1 MAVGRGSCTARVL
14 NWFYKF
20 IAWSPPRHPR
30 GTAGKGSSGFL
41 EKGNSRLAAR
51 YRDRNGKIYVRR
63 DRPPISVRAEKDS
76 IAVTLHG
83 IHPLF

>member
-1 MAVGRGSCTARVL
+1 MYSAGLKLVL
-14 NWFYKF
+14 QIYRLVP
-20 IAWSPPRHPR
+20 PPRHPR

-41 EKGNSRLAAR
+41 EKGNSRPAAR

-63 DRPPISVRAEKDS
+63 DRPPISVSAEKNS
-76 IAVTLHG
+76 IAVTLHE